1 MFLEIIS
8 IYVSL
13 ILALPTDRILITI
26 VTQPHLNPHGVW
38 GGGGVGVLPMMAL
51 HATFTFPK
59 MYLICTPKFCI
70 GIVFNFSA
78 KFWGQIKC
86 ILGNVELAFKGRH
99 CSKGVPF
106 FRLQVYEREGI
117 SLVEVYK
124 RVGKSVIWACERAQ
138 KG

>member
-1 MFLEIIS
+1 MFLEIIL

-13 ILALPTDRILITI
+13 VLVPVPTDRILITI
-26 VTQPHLNPHGVW
+26 
-38 GGGGVGVLPMMAL
+38 VLPMMAL

-70 GIVFNFSA
+70 GIVFNFTA

-99 CSKGVPF
+99 RPKGVPL
-106 FRLQVYEREGI
+106 LQVYEREGI

-124 RVGKSVIWACERAQ
+124 RVGKSVIWVCKRAQ

>member
-1 MFLEIIS
+1 MFLEIIL

-13 ILALPTDRILITI
+13 ILVAFPTNRILITI
-26 VTQPHLNPHGVW
+26 VSQPHLNPNGR
-38 GGGGVGVLPMMAL
+38 GGGGVEVLPMMAL

-78 KFWGQIKC
+78 KFWEQIKC
-86 ILGNVELAFKGRH
+86 ILGNMELAFKGRH
-99 CSKGVPF
+99 RPKGVPL
-106 FRLQVYEREGI
+106 LQVYERVGI

>member
-1 MFLEIIS
+1 MFLEIIL

-13 ILALPTDRILITI
+13 ILVAVPTDRIFITI
-26 VTQPHLNPHGVW
+26 VTQPHLNPHG
-38 GGGGVGVLPMMAL
+38 GGGVLPMMAL

-78 KFWGQIKC
+78 KFGGQIKC

-99 CSKGVPF
+99 RPKGAPF
-106 FRLQVYEREGI
+106 SGFRYM
-117 SLVEVYK
+117 K
-124 RVGKSVIWACERAQ
+124 GK
-138 KG
+138 GFH

>member
-1 MFLEIIS
+1 MFLEIIL

-13 ILALPTDRILITI
+13 ILVPVPTDRILITI
-26 VTQPHLNPHGVW
+26 VTQPHLNPHK
-38 GGGGVGVLPMMAL
+38 GGGGGEVGVLPMMAL

-70 GIVFNFSA
+70 GIVFNFST

-86 ILGNVELAFKGRH
+86 ILGNVKLAFKGRH
-99 CSKGVPF
+99 RPKGVPL
-106 FRLQVYEREGI
+106 LQVYEREGI

-124 RVGKSVIWACERAQ
+124 RVGKSVIWVCERAQ